1 MAKLPALAVTAVP
14 RRRAQVLA
22 LAQEIENKGFAG
34 LYTPS
39 TLGGMAF
46 CEALSVTTKRM
57 PFGISI
63 APIYSRTVD
72 DFAMSAAFMHEMSGG
87 RFTLGIG
94 ISHGPSLQRMGVVP
108 GKPLADIRD
117 FVTKY
122 KATEGYGDLA
132 PVVLAGMRPK
142 MIQLAGE
149 IGDGLVF
156 ANAVRSAAKQSIGYL
171 PASCQTDPNW
181 YIGCMTPTCISDDVE
196 AAKAVHRKTLWRY
209 AQLPNYRNYW
219 KSVGFE
225 EEMAGVEKAIADGE
239 PEKIPHFLTDRWL
252 AETTMFGTAS
262 QVRDQVDAWYD
273 AGVKTPILV
282 PSSAAGNQL
291 KAVQE
296 VFEAYGV

>member
-1 MAKLPALAVTAVP
+1 MPKLPAIAMTAVP
-14 RRRAQVLA
+14 RRRAQVLET
-22 LAQEIENKGFAG
+22 AQEIERRGYAG

-46 CEALSVTTKRM
+46 CEALSVTTKSM

-94 ISHGPSLQRMGVVP
+94 ISHGPSLQRMGVTP
-108 GKPLADIRD
+108 GKPLGDIRD
-117 FVTKY
+117 FVTRY
-122 KATEGYGDLA
+122 KAIEGYGDLA
-132 PVVLAGMRPK
+132 PVVLAGMRRK
-142 MIQLAGE
+142 MIELAGE

-156 ANAVRSAAKQSIGYL
+156 ANAARSAVPTSIGYL
-171 PASCQTDPNW
+171 PEQCQKDPNW
-181 YIGCMTPTCISDDVE
+181 YIGCMTPTCISDDVD

-225 EEMAGVEKAIADGE
+225 EEMAGIEKCIANGDL
-239 PEKIPHFLTDRWL
+239 EKIPHFLTDRWL

-262 QVRDQVDAWYD
+262 QVREQVEAWYD
-273 AGVKTPILV
+273 AGVKVPIVV

-296 VFEAYGV
+296 VFDAFGT

>member
-1 MAKLPALAVTAVP
+1 MAKLPALAITAVP
-14 RRRAQVLA
+14 RRRRQVLD
-22 LAQEIENKGFAG
+22 LSLEIEKRGFAG

-46 CEALSVTTKRM
+46 CEAMSVTTKSM

-108 GKPLADIRD
+108 GKPLGDIRD
-117 FVTKY
+117 FVTRY
-122 KATEGYGDLA
+122 KAVEGYGELA
-132 PVVLAGMRPK
+132 PVVMAAMRPK

-149 IGDGLVF
+149 IADGMVF

-171 PASCQTDPNW
+171 PATCQTDPDW
-181 YIGCMTPTCISDDVE
+181 YIGCMTPTCIADDAE

-219 KSVGFE
+219 KSAGFE
-225 EEMAGVEKAIADGE
+225 EEMAGVEKAIADKE
-239 PEKIPHFLTDRWL
+239 LEKIPHFLTDRWL
-252 AETTMFGTAS
+252 SETTMFGTAS

-296 VFEAYGV
+296 VFDAYGV

>member
-14 RRRAQVLA
+14 RRRAQVLD
-22 LAQEIENKGFAG
+22 LSQEIEKRGFAG

-46 CEALSVTTKRM
+46 CEALSVTTKSM

-94 ISHGPSLQRMGVVP
+94 ISHGPSLQRMGVTP
-108 GKPLADIRD
+108 GKPLGDIRD
-117 FVTKY
+117 FVTRY
-122 KATEGYGDLA
+122 KAVDGYGELA
-132 PVVLAGMRPK
+132 PVILAAMRPK

-149 IGDGLVF
+149 IGDGMVF

-171 PASCQTDPNW
+171 PASCQTDPDW
-181 YIGCMTPTCISDDVE
+181 YIGCMTPTRISDDVE

-225 EEMAGVEKAIADGE
+225 EEMLGVEKAMADGE

-252 AETTMFGTAS
+252 SETTMFGTAS

-273 AGVKTPILV
+273 AGVKTPIIV

-296 VFEAYGV
+296 VFDAYGV

>member
-156 ANAVRSAAKQSIGYL
+156 ANAVRSAAKKSIGYL

-252 AETTMFGTAS
+252 SETTMIGTAA

>member
-14 RRRAQVLA
+14 RRRAQVLE
-22 LAQEIENKGFAG
+22 LAQEIERKGFAG

-46 CEALSVTTKRM
+46 CEALSVTTKSM

-108 GKPLADIRD
+108 GKPLGDIRD

-122 KATEGYGDLA
+122 KAVEGYGDLA

-149 IGDGLVF
+149 VGDGLVF
-156 ANAVRSAAKQSIGYL
+156 ANAVRSAAKQSIAHL
-171 PASCQTDPNW
+171 PAACQTDPNW

-225 EEMAGVEKAIADGE
+225 EEMMGVEKAIADKE

-252 AETTMFGTAS
+252 SETTMFGTAS

-273 AGVKTPILV
+273 TGVKTPILV

-296 VFEAYGV
+296 VFNAYGV

>member
-1 MAKLPALAVTAVP
+1 MAKLPAVAITAVP
-14 RRRAQVLA
+14 RRRAQVVELS
-22 LAQEIENKGFAG
+22 QEIEKRGYAG

-46 CEALSVTTKRM
+46 CEAMSVTTKSM

-87 RFTLGIG
+87 RFSLGIG
-94 ISHGPSLQRMGVVP
+94 ISHGPSLERMGVVP

-117 FVTKY
+117 FVTRY
-122 KATEGYGDLA
+122 KATEGYGELA
-132 PVVLAGMRPK
+132 PVVLAAMRPK

-149 IGDGLVF
+149 VGDGLVF
-156 ANAVRSAAKQSIGYL
+156 ANAVRSAAAASLANL
-171 PASCQTDPNW
+171 PESCRTDPNW

-225 EEMAGVEKAIADGE
+225 EEMMGVEKAMADKE

-252 AETTMFGTAS
+252 SETTMFGTAT
-262 QVRDQVDAWYD
+262 QVRDQVEAWYD
-273 AGVKTPILV
+273 AGVKTPIVV

-291 KAVQE
+291 KGVQE
-296 VFEAYGV
+296 LFDAYDK

>member
-14 RRRAQVLA
+14 RRRAQVLE

-46 CEALSVTTKRM
+46 CEALSVTTKSMR
-57 PFGISI
+57 FGISI

-72 DFAMSAAFMHEMSGG
+72 DFAMSAAYMHEMSGG
-87 RFTLGIG
+87 RFSLGIG

-122 KATEGYGDLA
+122 KAVEGYGELA
-132 PVVLAGMRPK
+132 PVVLAGMRRK
-142 MIQLAGE
+142 MIKLAGE

-171 PASCQTDPNW
+171 PESCQTDPNW

-252 AETTMFGTAS
+252 SETTMFGTAS
-262 QVRDQVDAWYD
+262 QVRDQVEAWFD
-273 AGVKTPILV
+273 AGVKTPIIV

-296 VFEAYGV
+296 VFDAYGV

>member
-14 RRRAQVLA
+14 RRRAQVLE

-46 CEALSVTTKRM
+46 CEALSVTTKSMR
-57 PFGISI
+57 FGISI

-72 DFAMSAAFMHEMSGG
+72 DFAMSAAYMHEMSGG
-87 RFTLGIG
+87 RFSLGIG

-122 KATEGYGDLA
+122 KAVEGYGELA
-132 PVVLAGMRPK
+132 PVVLAGMRRK
-142 MIQLAGE
+142 MIELAGE

-171 PASCQTDPNW
+171 PESCQTDPNW

-252 AETTMFGTAS
+252 SETTMFGTAS
-262 QVRDQVDAWYD
+262 QVRDQVEAWFD
-273 AGVKTPILV
+273 AGVKTPIIV

-296 VFEAYGV
+296 VFDAYGV

>member
-1 MAKLPALAVTAVP
+1 MARLPAIALTAVP
-14 RRRAQVLA
+14 RRRAQVIEV
-22 LAQEIENKGFAG
+22 AQEIENRGYAG

-39 TLGGMAF
+39 TLGGMSF
-46 CEALSVTTKRM
+46 CEALSVTTKSM
-57 PFGISI
+57 SFGISI

-72 DFAMSAAFMHEMSGG
+72 DFAMSAAFMHEVSGG
-87 RFTLGIG
+87 RFSLGIG
-94 ISHGPSLQRMGVVP
+94 ISHGPSLERMGVVP

-117 FVTKY
+117 FVTRY

-149 IGDGLVF
+149 VGDGLVF
-156 ANAVRSAAKQSIGYL
+156 ANAARSAVDKSIAHL
-171 PASCQTDPNW
+171 PESCQKDPNW
-181 YIGCMTPTCISDDVE
+181 YIGCMTPTCISDDIE

-225 EEMAGVEKAIADGE
+225 EEMAGVEKCIADGNFE
-239 PEKIPHFLTDRWL
+239 GIPHFLTDRWL
-252 AETTMFGTAS
+252 AETTLFGTAT
-262 QVRDQVDAWYD
+262 QVRDQVEAWYD
-273 AGVKTPILV
+273 TGVKTPIIV

-291 KAVQE
+291 KGVQE
-296 VFEAYGV
+296 VFDAFAA

>member
-1 MAKLPALAVTAVP
+1 MTKLPAIAMTAVP
-14 RRRAQVLA
+14 RRRAQVIETIK
-22 LAQEIENKGFAG
+22 EIESRGYAG

-39 TLGGMAF
+39 TLGGMAL
-46 CEALSVTTKRM
+46 CEALSVTTKSI

-87 RFTLGIG
+87 RFTLGVG

-108 GKPLADIRD
+108 GKPLGDMRD
-117 FVTKY
+117 FVTRY
-122 KATEGYGDLA
+122 KAIDTYGELA
-132 PVVLAGMRPK
+132 PVVMAGMRRK
-142 MIQLAGE
+142 MIELAGE
-149 IGDGLVF
+149 IADGLVF
-156 ANAVRSAAKQSIGYL
+156 ANAARSAVAKSIAYL
-171 PASCQTDPNW
+171 PEACQSDPNW
-181 YIGCMTPTCISDDVE
+181 YIGCMTPTCISDDAE

-225 EEMAGVEKAIADGE
+225 EEMAGVEKCIADGE
-239 PEKIPHFLTDRWL
+239 LERIPHFLTDRWL
-252 AETTMFGTAS
+252 SETTMFGTAS
-262 QVRDQVDAWYD
+262 QVREQVEAWFD
-273 AGVKTPILV
+273 AGVKTPIVV

-296 VFEAYGV
+296 VFDAFAA